1 MTVTRGRPAEADAD
15 TLDSEVVEGV
25 QASLSEVMR
34 EVGVRV
40 SFDLDCT
47 SHPCLAVFADPIPS
61 IEDRAVIAERLV
73 EARPGGN
80 LISSTFISKDHQVS
94 WVVVLA
100 DAELSEDDELRV
112 RARVDE
118 LLP

>member
-1 MTVTRGRPAEADAD
+1 M
-15 TLDSEVVEGV
+15 
-25 QASLSEVMR
+25 
-34 EVGVRV
+34 
-40 SFDLDCT
+40 
-47 SHPCLAVFADPIPS
+47 
-61 IEDRAVIAERLV
+61 EDRTVIAERLV